1 MTLARCLVDG
11 YTLWGIRR
19 WKRRVS
25 LAVVACGM
33 GVSGSAS
40 SHPDSPPVRAPWAFF
55 AGFTSHA
62 LTDPG
67 VHLGA
72 EYSLAR
78 TGGFESLA
86 VAAVQVYN
94 QPNTETGIALHARW
108 AHRYTAGFGLIFDSQ
123 LGLGA
128 QYTRYDTTAFEFQG
142 SRATAVESTDA
153 RVAFSPQVVFGPGYD
168 FEPALSLPISLYARP
183 SVVVLYP
190 DLNQAFQ
197 AFVIAELGL
206 SWTP

>member
-1 MTLARCLVDG
+1 MTHFRLDG
-11 YTLWGIRR
+11 YAVWGIRV
-19 WKRRVS
+19 WTRRASPAVVVCS
-25 LAVVACGM
+25 LAVC
-33 GVSGSAS
+33 GSAS
-40 SHPDSPPVRAPWAFF
+40 GQPDSPPAPAPWAFF
-55 AGFTSHA
+55 GGFTSHA
-62 LTDPG
+62 LASPG

-78 TGGFESLA
+78 AGGFESLA
-86 VAAVQVYN
+86 VAAVQVHD
-94 QPNTETGIALHARW
+94 QPNTETGVALHARW
-108 AHRYTAGFGLIFDSQ
+108 GHRYTAGFGLTFDSQ

-128 QYTRYDTTAFEFQG
+128 QYTRYDTTVFEFQD

-153 RVAFSPQVVFGPGYD
+153 RVSFSPQVVFGPGYD
-168 FEPALSLPISLYARP
+168 FEPALGLPISLYARP
-183 SVVVLYP
+183 GVVLLYP